1 MTIHPAAGA
10 AGGSEAGAARPFEL
24 HGKVASV
31 TGAGSGIGRSVAS
44 LLARQGAR
52 VFVLDVDAEGS
63 RAVVEQITASG
74 GSATF
79 VRCDVTSA
87 SEVAEAFAA
96 LDAAAGRL
104 DIAVN
109 NAGIAHIGNLLST
122 SEADLDRVYGVNV
135 KGVYHCL
142 RHAVPLLQ
150 RSGGGSIVNMSSIAA
165 LIGLEDRFAYSMSK
179 GAVSA
184 ITLSV
189 ARDYLAHRIRCN
201 AVCPAR
207 VHTPFVDGF
216 LARNFPGREREVFDR
231 LSRAQPIGRMGTPE
245 EVAALVLYLCSDEA
259 AFVTGCIYPLD
270 GGSIALR

>member
-1 MTIHPAAGA
+1 MSAA
-10 AGGSEAGAARPFEL
+10 AGGSGVRPFEL
-24 HGKVASV
+24 RGKVAAV
-31 TGAGSGIGRSVAS
+31 TGAGSGIGRSVAT

-52 VFVLDVDAEGS
+52 VFVLDVDADGARS
-63 RAVVEQITASG
+63 VVEQIAASG

-79 VRCDVTSA
+79 LRCDVSSA

-96 LDAAAGRL
+96 LDRAAGRL
-104 DIAVN
+104 DIAIN

-122 SEADLDRVYGVNV
+122 SEADLDRIYAVNV

-150 RSGGGSIVNMSSIAA
+150 RSGGGAIVNMSSIAA
-165 LIGLEDRFAYSMSK
+165 LIGLEDRFAYSLSK

-184 ITLSV
+184 LTLSV
-189 ARDYLAHRIRCN
+189 ARDYLAHGIRCN

-216 LARNFPGREREVFDR
+216 LARNFPGREREVFER
-231 LSRAQPIGRMGTPE
+231 LSRAQPIGRMGTPD

-259 AFVTGCIYPLD
+259 AFVTGCVYPLD